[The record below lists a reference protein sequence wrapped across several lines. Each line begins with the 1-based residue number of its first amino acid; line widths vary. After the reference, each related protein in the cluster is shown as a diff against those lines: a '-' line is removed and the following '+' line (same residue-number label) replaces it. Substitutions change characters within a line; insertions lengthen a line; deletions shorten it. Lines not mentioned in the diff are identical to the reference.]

1 MPDLRL
7 AHLVVEF
14 LYCNFWF
21 LFFVFYFVFLSFLFD
36 LIFGSFFVSF
46 LLSLKK
52 TKSSWDIIISKN
64 IILCTIRYQVFF
76 FFLF

>member
-14 LYCNFWF
+14 LYSNFWF
-21 LFFVFYFVFLSFLFD
+21 LFFVFLSFLFD